1 MHIYTASHALKALS
15 SAVNGCIDQ
24 MLLGLY
30 LALHIHLQIHMC
42 EDLRVALLVDMN
54 AALL

>member
-1 MHIYTASHALKALS
+1 MHVYIASHAL
-15 SAVNGCIDQ
+15 SAFGSAADDCINQ

-30 LALHIHLQIHMC
+30 LALHGYLQMHMC
-42 EDLRVALLVDMN
+42 EDLRVALLVYMN

>member
-1 MHIYTASHALKALS
+1 
-15 SAVNGCIDQ
+15 

-30 LALHIHLQIHMC
+30 LALHIQLQMHMC

-54 AALL
+54 AALLYACLCRSVYLAD